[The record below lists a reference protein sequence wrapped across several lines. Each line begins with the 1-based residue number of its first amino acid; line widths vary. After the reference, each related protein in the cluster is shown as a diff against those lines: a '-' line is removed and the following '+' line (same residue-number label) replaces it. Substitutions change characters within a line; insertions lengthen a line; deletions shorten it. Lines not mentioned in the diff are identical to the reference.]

1 MVKFSAKKPV
11 TVFVAV
17 IVVIILG
24 GIALRGMTPDL
35 LPNMDFPYVVLVTSY
50 PGAAPEAVEELVTR
64 PIEQSMATLDDIET
78 IQSTSSESMSMV
90 VLQFRNDS
98 AMDGIMVDILSKL
111 DALKVG
117 FDERVGAPYILR
129 INPNMLPVAVAAVE
143 MDGMNLQS
151 LSQFAAE
158 TLLPE
163 LEGVSGV
170 ASVSAYGLLE
180 EQVEVHIREEMV
192 AEVNQTIASAV
203 NRELGEAKQE
213 LDDAQ
218 AELDDA
224 RREIE
229 EGREELEQSQSD
241 TFAELAGAAQ
251 GVDNAVAQAAAY
263 SAQVTALGASEAA
276 LQTEQELYEQALAE
290 LQTQAA
296 ALQTQKEQLD
306 AARAAVAELQA
317 LSPEADE
324 SLMTVGISEPSRM
337 LLLGMGCQTVGE
349 ALALDAQLALSQ
361 TELEAGLN
369 EMAATEASMQTRL
382 EEIEIGL
389 NNLATEKAAAKAAN
403 DQVQSMVGVAIDSY
417 ETVEVGQLEA
427 AAGFASADAQLAA
440 AELSAEQ
447 AQDSI
452 DEAYERF
459 EESVDEALRQADISD
474 KITVQTVAAILAAQ
488 DFDMPAGYVYADGIG
503 CIVSVGDE
511 LQSVSELEG
520 LMLFDLDMDGV
531 ESVYLRDVAEVRLTN
546 NADSIYARLNG
557 ETGLLLSFN
566 KQSSYP
572 TAGVCDNITA
582 AFERLGEEYEGLG
595 FVSLMD
601 QGDYIYEIIGSIFS
615 SLLWGAL
622 FSVLVLLLFL
632 RDIRPTFV
640 TLCSIPISLMFA
652 LVLMYF
658 SGVTLNMMS
667 MAGLSIS
674 VGMLVDNSVVVIENT
689 YRLRRLGESPV
700 KAAVSGAGQ
709 VAGAVAA
716 STITT
721 ICVFVPMAFSEGI
734 TRELFG
740 DVALTMAYSL
750 VASLIVSLTLV
761 PAMACGTLRTIR
773 PERGG
778 LLARLMPAY
787 RRSLYWSLGHKWVV
801 LLVVV
806 LLLAG
811 SAADVLRRGFS
822 FLPDM
827 ESTQISLTVTMPE
840 EASFAD
846 TAAMGDEVMARVMAV
861 EDVDTVAGMMSDSGS
876 GSGSGS
882 GISLSMTGAAENSI
896 TGYVTMREDSRRRS
910 DAVVT
915 DIEAACADLP
925 CTVTADNGSMM
936 SSFSAVLGGTG
947 ITVNVYARELEELQ
961 SAAQSV
967 ADVLAAMPAV
977 ASVNNGME
985 DPAPELHFVVDK
997 ERAMANGLTVAQV
1010 YQEVAAALTNEVESI
1025 DLRFAGAEHSVVVK
1039 SAEDEELTRSFL
1051 QSLSFKVTDAQGEE
1065 KTVYLRDLAELQ
1077 ETQTLSSISRA
1088 EQRRYLSVSAQLAE
1102 GESVTKVTAQ
1112 AEALMENVLLPEGAS
1127 YEFVGENETIMEAMK
1142 DLLLMLIVG
1151 ILLVYL
1157 TMVAQFQSLKAPF
1170 IVLFTI
1176 PLAFTGG
1183 FLALSLCGMDLNILS
1198 MLGFIMLT
1206 GVIVNNGIVLVDC
1219 VNNLRLE
1226 GWKRREAIVEACAT
1240 RIRPVL
1246 MTSITTILGM
1256 LVMALGRT
1264 ESAMLM
1270 QPLAVTNIGGLAY
1283 GTLMTLFVVPVV
1295 YDMLAARKLRKVDE
1309 SDLELSEK

>member
-17 IVVIILG
+17 IVVLILG
-24 GIALRGMTPDL
+24 VIALRGMTPDL

-78 IQSTSSESMSMV
+78 IQSSSSESMSMV
-90 VLQFRNDS
+90 VLQFQNDT

-111 DALKVG
+111 DALKAG
-117 FDERVGAPYILR
+117 FDDMVGAPYIMR

-143 MDGMNLQS
+143 MDGMSIQQ
-151 LSQFAAE
+151 LSQFANDS
-158 TLLPE
+158 LIPE

-180 EQVEVHIREEMV
+180 EQVEVHIRADMV
-192 AEVNQTIASAV
+192 EAV
-203 NRELGEAKQE
+203 NKAVATAVNEELGEAKKE
-213 LDDAQ
+213 LDEAQ

-224 RREIE
+224 RREIAD
-229 EGREELEQSQSD
+229 GREELSQSQSD
-241 TFAELAGAAQ
+241 TFAQLAGAAQ

-263 SAQVTALGASEAA
+263 SAQVTALGAGETA
-276 LQTEQELYEQALAE
+276 LNTERSMYEQAL
-290 LQTQAA
+290 T
-296 ALQTQKEQLD
+296 
-306 AARAAVAELQA
+306 ELQA
-317 LSPEADE
+317 QRDALLPKQTELAMARGATGAVLALSPAPDPSQ
-324 SLMTVGISEPSRM
+324 SLTELALDMSTQMILM
-337 LLLGMGCQTVGE
+337 GMGCQTVQDV
-349 ALALDAQLALSQ
+349 LTMDAQLAAAQ
-361 TELEAGLN
+361 AELEAGLA
-369 EMAATEASMQTRL
+369 EMATAEADIRERL
-382 EEIEIGL
+382 AEIETAL
-389 NNLATEKAAAKAAN
+389 ANLSTEKAAVQAVN
-403 DQVQSMVGVAIDSY
+403 DQVQQMVGVAVDSY
-417 ETVEVGQLEA
+417 QTIESGQLEA
-427 AAGFASADAQLAA
+427 AVGFASADAQLAA
-440 AELSAEQ
+440 AESSTEQ
-447 AQDSI
+447 AQKSI
-452 DEAYERF
+452 DDAYERF
-459 EESVDEALRQADISD
+459 EESVEEALRQADISD
-474 KITVQTVAAILAAQ
+474 KITVQTVAAILGAQ
-488 DFDMPAGYVYADGIG
+488 DFDMPAGYVYEDGLG

-511 LQSVSELEG
+511 IRSVSELEG
-520 LMLFDLDMDGV
+520 LMLFDLGMEDL
-531 ESVYLRDVAEVRLTN
+531 EPIYLRDVAEVRVTN
-546 NADSIYARLNG
+546 NAGDIYARLNG
-557 ETGLLLSFN
+557 ETGLVLTFS

-582 AFERLGEEYEGLG
+582 AFERLSEENPGLG
-595 FVSLMD
+595 FVSMMD
-601 QGDYIYEIIGSIFS
+601 QGEYIYEIISSIFS

-734 TRELFG
+734 TKELFT
-740 DVALTMAYSL
+740 DVALTMGYSL

-761 PAMACGTLRTIR
+761 PAMACGTLKQIR
-773 PERGG
+773 PERKG
-778 LLARLMPAY
+778 LLGRIMPAY
-787 RRSLYWSLGHKWVV
+787 QRSLHWSLRHRWVV
-801 LLVVV
+801 VLVAV
-806 LLLAG
+806 LLLAV
-811 SAADVLRRGFS
+811 SAVDVLSRGFS
-822 FLPDM
+822 FLPSM

-840 EASFAD
+840 DAGFEETVS
-846 TAAMGDEVMARVMAV
+846 MGDEVMARVMAV
-861 EDVDTVAGMMSDSGS
+861 DGVDTVAGMMADG
-876 GSGSGS
+876 GS
-882 GISLSMTGAAENSI
+882 GISLMAGEGNSI
-896 TGYVTMREDSRRRS
+896 TGYITMDEDSRRRS
-910 DAVVT
+910 DAVVA
-915 DIEAACADLP
+915 DIDAACADLD
-925 CTVTADNGSMM
+925 CTVVADNGSMM
-936 SSFSAVLGGTG
+936 SAFSAVLGGTG

-961 SAAQSV
+961 AAAQTV
-967 ADVLAAMPAV
+967 ADTLV
-977 ASVNNGME
+977 ALPGVKSVDNGME
-985 DPAPELHFVVDK
+985 DPSPELHFVVDK
-997 ERAMANGLTVAQV
+997 ERAMAKGLTVAQV
-1010 YQEVAAALTNEVESI
+1010 YQEIALALTNEVDSI
-1025 DLRFAGAEHSVVVK
+1025 DLRFAGFDHSVIVK
-1039 SAEDEELTRSFL
+1039 SGEKEDVTRKVL
-1051 QSLSFKVTDAQGEE
+1051 EDLSFSVTDPQGEE
-1065 KTVYLRDLAELQ
+1065 QTIYLRDIAELQ
-1077 ETQTLSSISRA
+1077 ESQTLSSISRS
-1088 EQRRYLSVSAQLAE
+1088 EQRRYLSVTAALAE

-1112 AEALMENVLLPEGAS
+1112 VETLMESAVLPEGVR
-1127 YEFVGENETIMEAMK
+1127 YEFAGENETILEAME
-1142 DLLLMLIVG
+1142 DLLLMLVVG

-1170 IVLFTI
+1170 IVMFTI

-1183 FLALSLCGMDLNILS
+1183 FIALSLCGMDVNILS

-1206 GVIVNNGIVLVDC
+1206 GVIVNNGIVLVDYI
-1219 VNNLRLE
+1219 NSLRLE
-1226 GWKRREAIVEACAT
+1226 GAERRAAIVEACAT
-1240 RIRPVL
+1240 RMRPVL

-1283 GTLMTLFVVPVV
+1283 GTLMTLFVVPVI
-1295 YDMLAARKLRKVDE
+1295 YDLLAARELRKVDE
-1309 SDLELSEK
+1309 ADLEMSEK